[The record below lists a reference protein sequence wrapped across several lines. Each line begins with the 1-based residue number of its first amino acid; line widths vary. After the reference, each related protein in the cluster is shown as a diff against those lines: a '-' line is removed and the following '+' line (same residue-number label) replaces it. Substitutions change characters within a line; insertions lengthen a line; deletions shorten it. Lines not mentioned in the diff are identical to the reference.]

1 MSGKK
6 TSWQTKASKSFDIS
20 GCKIQNVAQCLWP

>member
-6 TSWQTKASKSFDIS
+6 TSWQTKAAKRFHIH
-20 GCKIQNVAQCLWP
+20 GCKIQNVAQCPGA

>member
-6 TSWQTKASKSFDIS
+6 TSWQTKAAKIS
-20 GCKIQNVAQCLWP
+20 TYTVARFRT